1 MKNFEHKNY
10 NYFFELTFFFNEIQ
24 FCFNQGFTCIFAKK
38 LNQKLCANKKKG
50 SVSDATKKPPRKT
63 CTDDKDCNEGLG
75 SI

>member
-1 MKNFEHKNY
+1 MQGFAWK
-10 NYFFELTFFFNEIQ
+10 TQ
-24 FCFNQGFTCIFAKK
+24 FCFNQGFTCIFAKR

-63 CTDDKDCNEGLG
+63 CTDDKDCKEGLG